1 MPTQYDDAQEYKA
14 LQGQVTIDEAL
25 GIVEAFVAGIG
36 NKDSVGDIIVS
47 GAFNE
52 SLKRRKPR
60 VVWGHNWNEPIGKVL
75 EIYEVPASD
84 PRLPMKMKR
93 AGIGGVYARVQFNLK
108 SERGRQAFADVSFFG
123 EEQEWS
129 IGYKTL
135 DADFD
140 PQRQANILRSVEL
153 YEVSP
158 VLHGANQLTGT
169 ISIKADEMGTK
180 ATVGQQA
187 GTVGQRTGA
196 PGATAQGSQDA
207 VDHDGDGMIYDGTP
221 QEQRV
226 PYKRQSAAGGKY
238 EQERRRFVRG
248 QLRAQGIKPNANVQD
263 RSPAER
269 DARARAR
276 AAFDKQ
282 TVSRGAQA
290 QAEIG
295 RANTDAARARRNQA
309 QSDRLTGQAERSS
322 AADRKPPDRI
332 DNSPPNRM
340 PDSAQRVQANR
351 GVGNSTGGDQPVRAG
366 VGTRPDRQSTGGDQ
380 PVRAGVGQ
388 VGRPVPSTGGDQPVR
403 AGVGRRDTRPT
414 GADDRRRP
422 DSIDRGSGNRV
433 AGDQP
438 VRAGVGQVGRPV
450 PSTGGD
456 QPVRVGVGTRPDRQ
470 STGGDQPVRAGVG
483 QVGRPVPS
491 TGGDQ
496 PVRAGVGR
504 RDTRPTGA
512 DDRRGAD
519 RTDRSAPNRK
529 PDSADRASR
538 SEYKP
543 GYIQEGADGQLQ
555 QYDGQPP
562 KDREYL
568 REQRD
573 GTLQAYGPDTRTGAN
588 DRRRPD
594 SIDRGSRQQGIRE
607 RGTQGAGRTRE
618 EMDRNPDP
626 GFNRRPSGGIQR
638 GIRERGQNPDSGSA
652 VKPYVNVMPN
662 RRAPN
667 NSRTPVRSTP
677 NNSRTPIYGK
687 GDGYGEDDGVQARNP
702 MMGRQANLP
711 YALSK
716 RFGGAVRVRES
727 DANSVVFDHRGDKG
741 QMTLRVSYHFEN
753 GEFMFGDPTRVKPQ
767 TVYLN
772 MNNDNI
778 PSGSDA
784 ERRYEDRYGMD
795 EDPQVP
801 FGVKPKSPEKADPL
815 GGIIPQEIVTAQT
828 RGYGPR
834 RGNLEKLLRY
844 WRPIMKK
851 PGGFRRC
858 RVILAN
864 HPELYPLSNI
874 CAWLHHETTGL
885 WPNEGCHH
893 PGMKNCKK
901 KLQGVTGGSV
911 WSDSQWNER
920 LANLGDGKSLLNLT
934 ADELKYLL
942 ADTGDD
948 EKNMQ
953 MMEQFAERLESEG
966 QAEPDF
972 ETDDEE
978 KANEMAYMAL
988 RKFMDDEPEFVSY
1001 MTGDDNWVMEGE
1013 DDDDQVVEKPFV
1025 RGDKDDCG
1033 CGGGGE
1039 GHNSMIA
1046 SIVSALSG
1054 MMKQLDE
1061 DIEVKAGRVLSTR
1074 NMNKLRDAYRML
1086 EEVINSGGME
1096 QEQKD
1101 GLFVVQSDYMSVY
1114 EIKSLLDPV
1123 LDYYG
1128 IVALANED
1136 GVELYD
1142 LGYHHDDAIEALTSV
1157 IDVIENA

>member
-1 MPTQYDDAQEYKA
+1 MPQQYDDTQEYKA

-140 PQRQANILRSVEL
+140 PQRQANILKSVEL

-169 ISIKADEMGTK
+169 ISIKADGMGVK

-207 VDHDGDGMIYDGTP
+207 IDSDGDGMIFDGTP

-238 EQERRRFVRG
+238 EQDRRRFVRG
-248 QLRAQGIKPNANVQD
+248 ELRRQGIKPNANVQD
-263 RSPAER
+263 RSEAER
-269 DARARAR
+269 NARARAR

-282 TVSRGAQA
+282 TVGRGAQA

-295 RANTDAARARRNQA
+295 RANTDATRARRNQA
-309 QSDRLTGQAERSS
+309 QSDRLAGQAARSS
-322 AADRKPPDRI
+322 AADRKPADRI

-414 GADDRRRP
+414 GADDRR
-422 DSIDRGSGNRV
+422 
-433 AGDQP
+433 
-438 VRAGVGQVGRPV
+438 
-450 PSTGGD
+450 
-456 QPVRVGVGTRPDRQ
+456 
-470 STGGDQPVRAGVG
+470 
-483 QVGRPVPS
+483 
-491 TGGDQ
+491 
-496 PVRAGVGR
+496 
-504 RDTRPTGA
+504 
-512 DDRRGAD
+512 GAD

-538 SEYKP
+538 TEYKP
-543 GYIQEGADGQLQ
+543 GYITEGADGRLQ
-555 QYDGQPP
+555 DNEGQPP

-573 GTLQAYGPDTRTGAN
+573 GTLQSYGPDTRTGAN

-594 SIDRGSRQQGIRE
+594 SVDRGSGNRVAGDQPVRAGVGQVASQVPRGGSSEGMPGGGPRRQGDPGNFV
-607 RGTQGAGRTRE
+607 RGGVGGPSRPEKLPRMMDDTRGAGRPSI
-618 EMDRNPDP
+618 DRP
-626 GFNRRPSGGIQR
+626 RMPSR
-638 GIRERGQNPDSGSA
+638 
-652 VKPYVNVMPN
+652 VK
-662 RRAPN
+662 
-667 NSRTPVRSTP
+667 
-677 NNSRTPIYGK
+677 GE
-687 GDGYGEDDGVQARNP
+687 GYGEDDGVQARNP
-702 MMGRQANLP
+702 KMGRQANLP

-727 DANSVVFDHRGDKG
+727 DANTVVFDHRGEKG

-772 MNNDNI
+772 MNNDNV

-795 EDPQVP
+795 EDPQIP

-893 PGMKNCKK
+893 PGMKNCRK
-901 KLQGVTGGSV
+901 KLKGVTDGSV

-920 LANLGDGKSLLNLT
+920 LARLGDGKSLLTLS

-953 MMEQFAERLESEG
+953 MMEQFAERLESEN
-966 QAEPDF
+966 QSEPDF

-988 RKFMDDEPEFVSY
+988 RKFMDDEPDFVSY

-1013 DDDDQVVEKPFV
+1013 DDDDEVVEKPFT

-1039 GHNSMIA
+1039 GHNAMIS

-1054 MMKQLDE
+1054 MMKQLD
-1061 DIEVKAGRVLSTR
+1061 DDVEVKAGRVLSTR

-1128 IVALANED
+1128 IEALANED

>member
-140 PQRQANILRSVEL
+140 PQRQANILKSVEL

-187 GTVGQRTGA
+187 GTVGSRTGA
-196 PGATAQGSQDA
+196 PGATAQGSMDA
-207 VDHDGDGMIYDGTP
+207 VDSDGDGMIFDGTP

-248 QLRAQGIKPNANVQD
+248 QLRAQGIKPNARVED
-263 RSPAER
+263 RSEAER
-269 DARARAR
+269 NARARAR

-282 TVSRGAQA
+282 TVGRGAQA

-295 RANTDAARARRNQA
+295 RANTDATRARRNQA
-309 QSDRLTGQAERSS
+309 QSDRLAGQAARSS
-322 AADRKPPDRI
+322 AADRKPADRI
-332 DNSPPNRM
+332 DNSPPARRIDSAERVAANRGTPQATDAATRRGQTDSRRPTSADDVRGADRTDRSAPNRM
-340 PDSAQRVQANR
+340 PDSADRARANRGVGATDAATRSGQTDSRRPTSADDRRGADRTDRSAPNRMGDSAQRVQANR

-366 VGTRPDRQSTGGDQ
+366 VG
-380 PVRAGVGQ
+380 Q
-388 VGRPVPSTGGDQPVR
+388 VGRPVPRGGSSEGMPGGGPR
-403 AGVGRRDTRPT
+403 RNEGGTMPGGSPTAG
-414 GADDRRRP
+414 
-422 DSIDRGSGNRV
+422 
-433 AGDQP
+433 
-438 VRAGVGQVGRPV
+438 
-450 PSTGGD
+450 
-456 QPVRVGVGTRPDRQ
+456 
-470 STGGDQPVRAGVG
+470 
-483 QVGRPVPS
+483 
-491 TGGDQ
+491 
-496 PVRAGVGR
+496 
-504 RDTRPTGA
+504 
-512 DDRRGAD
+512 
-519 RTDRSAPNRK
+519 
-529 PDSADRASR
+529 
-538 SEYKP
+538 
-543 GYIQEGADGQLQ
+543 
-555 QYDGQPP
+555 
-562 KDREYL
+562 
-568 REQRD
+568 
-573 GTLQAYGPDTRTGAN
+573 
-588 DRRRPD
+588 
-594 SIDRGSRQQGIRE
+594 RQQGRQE
-607 RGTQGAGRTRE
+607 RAGLTRE
-618 EMDRNPDP
+618 EMDRNPDARS
-626 GFNRRPSGGIQR
+626 NRGPAGQTT
-638 GIRERGQNPDSGSA
+638 RERILEENTA
-652 VKPYVNVMPN
+652 RL
-662 RRAPN
+662 RRASQPPTSN
-667 NSRTPVRSTP
+667 ALRK
-677 NNSRTPIYGK
+677 K
-687 GDGYGEDDGVQARNP
+687 GEGYGEDDGVQARNP
-702 MMGRQANLP
+702 KMGRQANLP

-772 MNNDNI
+772 MNNDNV

-795 EDPQVP
+795 EDPQIP

-893 PGMKNCKK
+893 PGMKNCRK
-901 KLQGVTGGSV
+901 KLKGVTGGSV

-920 LANLGDGKSLLNLT
+920 LARLGDGKSLLTLS

-953 MMEQFAERLESEG
+953 MMEQFAERLESEN

-1013 DDDDQVVEKPFV
+1013 DDDDEVVEKPFT

-1039 GHNSMIA
+1039 GHNAMIA

-1128 IVALANED
+1128 IEALANED

>member
-1 MPTQYDDAQEYKA
+1 MPQQYDDTQEYKA

-140 PQRQANILRSVEL
+140 PQRQANILKSVEL

-187 GTVGQRTGA
+187 GTVGSRTGA

-207 VDHDGDGMIYDGTP
+207 IDRDGDGMIFDGTP

-238 EQERRRFVRG
+238 EQDRRRFVRG
-248 QLRAQGIKPNANVQD
+248 ELRRQGIKPNANVQD
-263 RSPAER
+263 RSEAER
-269 DARARAR
+269 NARARAR

-282 TVSRGAQA
+282 TVGRGAQA

-295 RANTDAARARRNQA
+295 RANTDATRARRNQA

-322 AADRKPPDRI
+322 AADRKPADRV
-332 DNSPPNRM
+332 DNSPPARRIDSAERVQANRGTPQATDAATRAGQTDSRRPTSADDRRGADRTDRSAPNRM

-388 VGRPVPSTGGDQPVR
+388 VGRPIPSTGGDQPVR

-438 VRAGVGQVGRPV
+438 VRAGVGQVASQVPRGGSSEGMPGGGFRRQGDPGNFVRGGVGGPSRPEKLPRMMDDTRGAGRP
-450 PSTGGD
+450 
-456 QPVRVGVGTRPDRQ
+456 
-470 STGGDQPVRAGVG
+470 
-483 QVGRPVPS
+483 
-491 TGGDQ
+491 
-496 PVRAGVGR
+496 
-504 RDTRPTGA
+504 
-512 DDRRGAD
+512 
-519 RTDRSAPNRK
+519 
-529 PDSADRASR
+529 
-538 SEYKP
+538 
-543 GYIQEGADGQLQ
+543 
-555 QYDGQPP
+555 
-562 KDREYL
+562 
-568 REQRD
+568 
-573 GTLQAYGPDTRTGAN
+573 
-588 DRRRPD
+588 
-594 SIDRGSRQQGIRE
+594 SIDRPRMP
-607 RGTQGAGRTRE
+607 TR
-618 EMDRNPDP
+618 
-626 GFNRRPSGGIQR
+626 
-638 GIRERGQNPDSGSA
+638 
-652 VKPYVNVMPN
+652 VK
-662 RRAPN
+662 
-667 NSRTPVRSTP
+667 
-677 NNSRTPIYGK
+677 GE
-687 GDGYGEDDGVQARNP
+687 GYGEDDGVQARNP
-702 MMGRQANLP
+702 KMGRQANLP

-727 DANSVVFDHRGDKG
+727 DANTVVFDHRGEKG

-772 MNNDNI
+772 MNNDNV

-784 ERRYEDRYGMD
+784 ERRFEDRYEMD

-801 FGVKPKSPEKADPL
+801 AGVKPKSPEKADPL
-815 GGIIPQEIVTAQT
+815 GGLIPQEIITGGIL

-893 PGMKNCKK
+893 PGMKNCRK
-901 KLQGVTGGSV
+901 KLKRITGGSV

-920 LANLGDGKSLLNLT
+920 LARLGDGKSLLTLS

-942 ADTGDD
+942 EDTGDD

-953 MMEQFAERLESEG
+953 MMEQFAERLESEN
-966 QAEPDF
+966 QSEPDF

-1013 DDDDQVVEKPFV
+1013 DDDDLVVEKPFV

-1128 IVALANED
+1128 IEALANED